1 MATPSS
7 PPNAIISVLL
17 LLRTPELSDRP
28 FSSGGIQVSTV
39 AAASSGLFARANGS
53 QNSTS
58 TGEDSLNLEST
69 RTAIALGDRRTPA
82 RNSELRSMPC
92 ASINSPHP
100 EHPRLIHPGVA
111 CPGYRIWRLAAGN
124 RARSILF
131 VLVANAALSYRGIRS
146 PTENTVSENL
156 MPPVPNRRLGAV
168 RMSA

>member
-1 MATPSS
+1 MPVEPSG
-7 PPNAIISVLL
+7 
-17 LLRTPELSDRP
+17 LSL
-28 FSSGGIQVSTV
+28 SSGGIQVSTV
-39 AAASSGLFARANGS
+39 AAANSGLFARANGS

-111 CPGYRIWRLAAGN
+111 CPDCRIWRRAAGN
-124 RARSILF
+124 PARSVLF
-131 VLVANAALSYRGIRS
+131 VLVANAC
-146 PTENTVSENL
+146 VSD
-156 MPPVPNRRLGAV
+156 RRQREAISGAETSVEAASCSLDAMV
-168 RMSA
+168 RCTHCKL